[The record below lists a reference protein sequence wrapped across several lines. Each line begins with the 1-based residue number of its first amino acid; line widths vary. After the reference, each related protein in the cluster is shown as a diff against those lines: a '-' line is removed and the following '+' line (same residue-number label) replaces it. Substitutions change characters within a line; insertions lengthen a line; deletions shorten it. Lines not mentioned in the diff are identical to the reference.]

1 MFTFLTGEQEILGSD
16 LREGVLILRAAYPN
30 LVVATLGCRARSG
43 RWLRPQPQEV
53 EVWLTL
59 HHACYFKVRPHT
71 GARCS
76 EKASFEAP
84 KRRSAMRLVCGYAG
98 RSRLPIPTTIKRRN
112 PSSKCVGHTP
122 ALSIIGGWTRLHP
135 TLGFYWSDERDN

>member
-30 LVVATLGCRARSG
+30 LVVATAGCRARSG
-43 RWLRPQPQEV
+43 RWLRPQPQEA

-84 KRRSAMRLVCGYAG
+84 KRRLEMRLVCGYCWAFTPSDPHHYKAEESKQQMCG
-98 RSRLPIPTTIKRRN
+98 SHTCTVNHWWVDQAPPNSRLLLVRRE
-112 PSSKCVGHTP
+112 G
-122 ALSIIGGWTRLHP
+122 
-135 TLGFYWSDERDN
+135 